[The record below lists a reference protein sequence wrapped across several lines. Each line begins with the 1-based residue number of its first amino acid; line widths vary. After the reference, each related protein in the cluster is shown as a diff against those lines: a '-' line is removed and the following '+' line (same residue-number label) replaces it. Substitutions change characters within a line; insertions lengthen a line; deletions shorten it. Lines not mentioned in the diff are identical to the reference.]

1 MEILYY
7 NYKHFF
13 TIWFPEIIYAK
24 PTLELQ
30 TEDYKRFQNKNNN
43 IKTKLIQYIH
53 FNGWEQS
60 YINCFRLGVYNK
72 LHYN

>member
-30 TEDYKRFQNKNNN
+30 TEDYKRFKNKNN
-43 IKTKLIQYIH
+43 IKTKLI
-53 FNGWEQS
+53 NS
-60 YINCFRLGVYNK
+60 VYTFQRMGKK
-72 LHYN
+72 LHKMVLAWFL

>member
-30 TEDYKRFQNKNNN
+30 TEDYKIFKNKNN

-53 FNGWEQS
+53 FNGRGKS
-60 YINCFRLGVYNK
+60 YIL
-72 LHYN
+72 L